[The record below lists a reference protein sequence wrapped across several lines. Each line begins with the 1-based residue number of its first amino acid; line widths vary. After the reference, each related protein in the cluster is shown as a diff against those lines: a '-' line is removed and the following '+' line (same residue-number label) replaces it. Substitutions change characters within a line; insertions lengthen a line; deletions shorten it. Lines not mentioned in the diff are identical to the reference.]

1 MAAKFGDIQS
11 AYDPYSGMQL
21 SAIRYSG
28 YRSHEFHMSEID
40 RRKTLAEIKGVIKFV
55 GGFALVA
62 VGFYVLNLLG

>member
-28 YRSHEFHMSEID
+28 YRKHQFHMSEHD
-40 RRKTLAEIKGVIKFV
+40 RRATLAQIKAGVKLV